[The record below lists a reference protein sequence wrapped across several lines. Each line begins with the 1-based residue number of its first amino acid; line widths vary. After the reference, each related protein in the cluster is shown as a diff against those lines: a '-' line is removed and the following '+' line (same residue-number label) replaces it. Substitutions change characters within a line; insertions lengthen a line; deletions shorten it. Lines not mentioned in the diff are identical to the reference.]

1 MANPDVGNL
10 TLRDLAERAFGSL
23 RRRAETQLG
32 RDLLQSPAGR
42 WAVGTVLLIL
52 LGGLAMAGLALF
64 MMFAPI
70 DLPEPIE
77 GSRAASTQILGPDGA
92 LIEEWHGPINR
103 TPVKLNEMSEHLQGA
118 AVAAEDARFYS
129 RGAVDLRAVMRA
141 MKANLLN
148 GAYVQGGSTI
158 SQQYAKNVY
167 VGNAP
172 SISRKIREARVAYRL
187 ERDLGKAKVLEGYL
201 NTVYFGRGA
210 YGVQAASKI
219 YFGKPASEVT
229 VQEAALLVSLIKSPD
244 AYSPYNHPARSR
256 ARQQWVLGRM
266 ENLGLLS
273 PQQHREALRSEPVLI
288 PASEAHPRYG
298 WYLDA
303 VRTYLLRK
311 YGSEKVY
318 SGGLKVQTTLD
329 PQAQEAAEATLANA
343 LPDAKDPYAALV
355 SIDPATGY
363 VKALVGGRDYS
374 EEKYNIALQ
383 GRRQPGSAFKP
394 FVLAAAL
401 ESGIPVSAG
410 YRAPRTICP
419 KGWKP
424 SCVSNFG
431 RSGYGRMNLEQATIK
446 SVNTVYAQLVM
457 DVGPKKVVDLSRRV
471 GIPGPEWLPPR
482 SACKTTADDACRTQV
497 QAVPAVALGTEEVT
511 PLELASGYATLAAGG
526 VYREPKL
533 VARVE
538 DAEGRVLEEGPSIG
552 LQAIPPSVAEQVN
565 DILAKVITQG
575 TGTRADFGRPAA
587 GKTGTAQDFSNAWF
601 SGYTPQLATAVWVGH
616 RGSNRSLLNVQGVR
630 QVAGGTIPAEMWRE
644 YMKGVSDRTP
654 PTLELA
660 EAPEEGTFT
669 RENELQIEGSAAD
682 VDGMVQG
689 IEVSLDGGPFGS
701 AGLTCRSCPASEAR
715 WTYRSPSVLDD
726 GEHSIAIRSFDK
738 AGHRSPEQIRTITVD
753 TKAPELDSVAVTGG
767 STLVKIRFDELIA
780 CAGLSPS
787 SFDVTAG
794 RQRMRVLSAGCAGES
809 AEVIELLLREPVRGG
824 DRVSVTIRGRS
835 GLPSDRAGNR
845 AGSGTRS
852 TEASNLAPLLTIEDA
867 DVRRPVTATGI
878 EVRGTAID
886 PDGVVGAIQASVD
899 GQSFTPAGVDCDG
912 CGRAAVATW
921 SFRPDSALS
930 NGRHRITFRS
940 LDNVEVVSGP
950 SSRQFTVDSVPPAMG
965 QVRAEGGSSSV
976 EVEFSEPLV
985 CEGDAAE
992 HFRAR
997 VGGRRASVRSAV
1009 CDGAGARL
1017 TIHPA
1022 PDGGEE
1028 VDLDLRAA
1036 SRGRNALAD
1045 VAGNP
1050 PASSSASVAAS
1061 NRVPEVRLETDVTEV
1076 LVNPTLDPEA
1086 TVTIEGSARDPDGV
1100 IDRIEVSLD
1109 DAPFTSK
1116 GVRCRGCGR
1125 SQEVTFSIE
1134 VEQGAAGSRRSI
1146 AMRARDRAAAVSPPV
1161 GTGLTSDADAPV
1173 LQTISA
1179 RAGISTVT
1187 AGFSEPIACGTVDTS
1202 DFAITGS
1209 GKRRLILA
1217 TVCAG
1222 DAQKKVGLRLAGRI
1236 SKGEIFTVEL
1246 KGELTDAAGNVVNP
1260 VTLKGL
1266 KVR

>member
-1 MANPDVGNL
+1 
-10 TLRDLAERAFGSL
+10 
-23 RRRAETQLG
+23 
-32 RDLLQSPAGR
+32 
-42 WAVGTVLLIL
+42 
-52 LGGLAMAGLALF
+52 MAGLALF

-70 DLPEPIE
+70 DLPEPIA
-77 GSRAASTQILGPDGA
+77 GSRAASTHILGADGA

-103 TPVKLNEMSEHLQGA
+103 TPVKLSEMSEHLQDA

-129 RGAVDLRAVMRA
+129 RGAVDLRSVMRA

-229 VQEAALLVSLIKSPD
+229 VSEAALLISLVKSPD
-244 AYSPYNHPARSR
+244 AFSPYYHPARSV
-256 ARQQWVLGRM
+256 ARQRWVLGRM
-266 ENLGLLS
+266 EELGLLS
-273 PQQHREALRSEPVLI
+273 AKDHREALRSEPVLT

-343 LPDAKDPYAALV
+343 LPDSKDPYASLV

-374 EEKYNIALQ
+374 QEKYNIALQ

-419 KGWKP
+419 KGWRP

-431 RSGYGRMNLEQATIK
+431 RSGYGRMNLEQATIN

-457 DVGPKKVVDLSRRV
+457 DVGPKKVVDLARRV

-482 SACKTTADDACRTQV
+482 SACKTTADDACRTRV
-497 QAVPAVALGTEEVT
+497 QAVPAMALGTEEVT

-533 VARVE
+533 VSRVE
-538 DAEGRVLEEGPSIG
+538 DAGGRVLEEGPSVG

-565 DILAKVITQG
+565 GILAKVITQG

-601 SGYTPQLATAVWVGH
+601 SGYTPQLATAIWVGY

-654 PTLELA
+654 PTLELS
-660 EAPEEGTFT
+660 EAPEDGTFT
-669 RENELQIEGSAAD
+669 NENELRIEGSAAD
-682 VDGMVQG
+682 EDGMVQG
-689 IEVSLDGGPFGS
+689 IELSIDGSPFAS
-701 AGLTCRSCPASEAR
+701 AGLACRRCPTHEAD
-715 WTYRSPSVLDD
+715 WSYASPSALDD
-726 GEHSIAIRSFDK
+726 GEHRIALRSFDK
-738 AGHRSPEQIRTITVD
+738 AGHRSAEQVRTITVD
-753 TKAPELDSVAVTGG
+753 TEAPALESVASTGG
-767 STLVKIRFDELIA
+767 APLVKLAFDEAIA
-780 CAGLSPS
+780 CSELSPT

-794 RQRMRVLSAGCAGES
+794 RDRKRVLSAGCAGEA
-809 AEVIELLLREPVRGG
+809 AEMIELTLREPVRGG
-824 DRVSVTIRGRS
+824 DRVSVSIRGRS
-835 GLPSDRAGNR
+835 EGPSDRAGNR
-845 AGSGTRS
+845 SGSDTRS
-852 TEASNLAPLLTIEDA
+852 TEATNLGPLVTMEDA
-867 DVRRPVTATGI
+867 EARRPVTATGV
-878 EVRGTAID
+878 EVNGTAID
-886 PDGVVGAIQASVD
+886 PDGVVGAIEASVD
-899 GQSFTPAGVDCDG
+899 GESFSDSGVDCDG
-912 CGRAAVATW
+912 CGREALATW
-921 SFRPDSALS
+921 TFRPDSALS
-930 NGRHRITFRS
+930 NGKHKISFRS
-940 LDNVEVVSGP
+940 VDNAKVASGP
-950 SSRQFTVDSVPPAMG
+950 SVRQFTVDSVPPAMG
-965 QVRAEGGSSSV
+965 EVRAEGASSAI
-976 EVEFSEPLV
+976 EVKFSEPLT
-985 CEGDAAE
+985 CEGNPAGQ
-992 HFRAR
+992 FRAR
-997 VGGRRASVRSAV
+997 VDGRRAGVVSAV
-1009 CDGAGARL
+1009 CDGSTARL

-1028 VDLDLRAA
+1028 VDLYLRAA
-1036 SRGRNALAD
+1036 SRGRHALAD

-1050 PASSSASVAAS
+1050 PGSSGATVTAS
-1061 NRVPEVRLETDVTEV
+1061 NRPPEIRLAPDVTEV
-1076 LVNPTLDPEA
+1076 FVNPALDPDA
-1086 TVTIEGSARDPDGV
+1086 RLTIEGTARDPDGV
-1100 IDRIEVSLD
+1100 IDQVEVSLD
-1109 DAPFTSK
+1109 DGPFAAKSVK
-1116 GVRCRGCGR
+1116 CRGCGR

-1134 VEQGAAGSRRSI
+1134 VEQGAAGSRRTV
-1146 AMRARDRAAAVSPPV
+1146 ALRARDGASAVSPQL
-1161 GTGLTSDADAPV
+1161 GSGLTSDPDAPV
-1173 LQTISA
+1173 FQTISA

-1187 AGFSEPIACGTVDTS
+1187 AGFSEPVACGTVDTS

-1217 TVCAG
+1217 TECAG
-1222 DAQKKVGLRLAGRI
+1222 DAQKRVGLRVAGRI
-1236 SKGEIFTVEL
+1236 SNGERFTVEL
-1246 KGELTDAAGNVVNP
+1246 KGNLTDVAGNVVDP
-1260 VTLKGL
+1260 ATLRGL
-1266 KVR
+1266 KAG